1 MVKCFSMSFQPKAV
15 EKSERDQVISLRTK
29 SCLRQLIEQVD
40 RSKQHRQSCYIIDQH
55 CDMLPITPDV
65 VVGVCHQLL
74 RSKVAFHEVKL
85 SSKTQNLQVL

>member
-1 MVKCFSMSFQPKAV
+1 MSFQPEAV

-29 SCLRQLIEQVD
+29 SRPRQLIEQVD
-40 RSKQHRQSCYIIDQH
+40 RSKQHRQSRYIIDQY

-65 VVGVCHQLL
+65 IVGVCHQLPM
-74 RSKVAFHEVKL
+74 SKVDPHEVKL